1 MKQETKQKITQLLS
15 QTTHEN
21 TQEMALQVKEILAAD
36 GTLTKDEQ
44 LKVLSQYVKQ
54 AAKKSDVQTVVD
66 SYVALAKFICQK
78 MVLKHVVALHA
89 VADDGDIRL
98 FAVTADAQTELLF
111 DRYITTSTPHEYAML
126 EEIENLLAEGTS
138 QNEVISALNAY
149 GKERK
154 KAKAEKQE
162 PSAKVVKVAKNLV
175 AFGKFFIA
183 ENEIENAKALV
194 ARYDDD
200 ILDLYV
206 KTDDEELYVDLEELV
221 GDDEKRHE
229 MLNEIFDDSL
239 YVKDIREAIKL
250 VNSYQL

>member
-78 MVLKHVVALHA
+78 MALKHVVALHA

-154 KAKAEKQE
+154 KAKTEKQE